1 MSKSTDIT
9 YKDIVLWRYGIEES
23 SKLVWDK
30 CDDAEKLRD
39 LLSKRCA
46 DLCFLVQFVE
56 SLLRI
61 DVDQE
66 IYDETLEYRR
76 RLENACKVERKY

>member
-9 YKDIVLWRYGIEES
+9 YKDIVLWRYGIEEA

-39 LLSKRCA
+39 ILSKRCA

-76 RLENACKVERKY
+76 RLENACKVERKD